1 MHNSNKKEK
10 ISKKSS
16 VHSSQESR
24 SSAFA
29 QKADKP
35 HRKQKQV
42 NINTNVGRISVGR
55 SNQKPRAT
63 NNNRDIVDIHID
75 EKHESDES
83 DLPQQRIMENY
94 KS

>member
-16 VHSSQESR
+16 VHSSQESK

-29 QKADKP
+29 QKADKS
-35 HRKQKQV
+35 HKNKKKV
-42 NINTNVGRISVGR
+42 NINTNVSRISVGR
-55 SNQKPRAT
+55 SNQKPRAN

-83 DLPQQRIMENY
+83 DLP
-94 KS
+94 